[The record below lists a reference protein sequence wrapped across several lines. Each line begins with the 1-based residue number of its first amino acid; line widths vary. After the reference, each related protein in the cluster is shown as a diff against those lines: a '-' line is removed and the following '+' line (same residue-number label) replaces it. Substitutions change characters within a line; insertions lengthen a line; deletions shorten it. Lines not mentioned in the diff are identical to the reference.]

1 MELSVPTEDT
11 ALLAQIAAGSLDAF
25 QRFYRRYAGKV
36 LAYAR
41 QLGRDRE
48 LAEDVAQ
55 EIFIAVWS
63 KAGSFRPDRGDAAGW
78 LYAMTRNRMIDHW
91 RKRGNAP
98 AELFDV
104 QQMSS
109 SAGDGVDLP
118 LAVRQALTRVEPD
131 QRRAIEMAYFGG
143 LTYEETAERLD
154 LPLGTLKSRIRSGLR
169 VLREMLG
176 PTAT

>member
-1 MELSVPTEDT
+1 MELRAQTEDT
-11 ALLAQIAAGSLDAF
+11 TLLVQIAAGSLDAF
-25 QRFYRRYAGKV
+25 QLFYQRHAGKV

-48 LAEDVAQ
+48 LAEDIAQ
-55 EIFIAVWS
+55 EVFIAVWS
-63 KAGSFRPDRGDAAGW
+63 KAGSFRSDRGDVAGW

-98 AELFDV
+98 TEGLDV
-104 QQMSS
+104 QKMSS
-109 SAGDGVDLP
+109 SPRDGVDLP
-118 LAVRQALTRVEPD
+118 LAVRQALTRVEPG
-131 QRRAIEMAYFGG
+131 QRHAIEMAYFGG
-143 LTYEETAERLD
+143 LTYEETAARLD

-169 VLREMLG
+169 TLREMLA